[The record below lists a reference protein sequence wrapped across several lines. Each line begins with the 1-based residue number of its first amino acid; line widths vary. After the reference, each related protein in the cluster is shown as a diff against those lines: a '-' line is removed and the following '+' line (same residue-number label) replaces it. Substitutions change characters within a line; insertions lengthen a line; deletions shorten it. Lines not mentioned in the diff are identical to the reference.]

1 MNAKV
6 PQKHKVVRDDR
17 NVSEN
22 EEGRR
27 EERGVGAT
35 DHMRRPCM
43 SLR

>member
-17 NVSEN
+17 NVSER

-27 EERGVGAT
+27 EERGVETT
-35 DHMRRPCM
+35 DHVRRPCM